1 MSKENLIQKIVNI
14 EYLFFSNME
23 NVELS
28 KLEKDRFISS
38 RFFYW
43 NLFDENVLNL
53 HLNNILNVFQGVN
66 QKTETQTETY
76 IDNLNLR
83 QAEILSEH
91 AKNIALEIAVP
102 VVISVVDKFA
112 KLLLFKKMENAL
124 EVSVELSP
132 AKAQTAA
139 AFKLDTDYLSK
150 SSLSSALANF
160 KSDTIKYCFL
170 GGGIPIYRGDIF
182 LGAIGISGGSVEQDI
197 YIANKSIQE
206 FLKG

>member
-28 KLEKDRFISS
+28 KLEKDRFVSS

-43 NLFDENVLNL
+43 DLFDENVLNL
-53 HLNNILNVFQGVN
+53 HLNNILNIFQGVN
-66 QKTETQTETY
+66 QKAETQTN
-76 IDNLNLR
+76 NLNLR

-91 AKNIALEIAVP
+91 AKNIALEISVP

-132 AKAQTAA
+132 EKAQTAA
-139 AFKLDTDYLSK
+139 AFKLDTDSLSK

>member
-1 MSKENLIQKIVNI
+1 MSKENIIQKIVNI

-28 KLEKDRFISS
+28 KLEKDRFVSS

-43 NLFDENVLNL
+43 DLFDENVLNL
-53 HLNNILNVFQGVN
+53 HLNNILNIFQGVN
-66 QKTETQTETY
+66 QKAETQTN
-76 IDNLNLR
+76 NLNLR

-91 AKNIALEIAVP
+91 AKNIALEISVP

-112 KLLLFKKMENAL
+112 KLLLFKKME
-124 EVSVELSP
+124 
-132 AKAQTAA
+132 
-139 AFKLDTDYLSK
+139 
-150 SSLSSALANF
+150 
-160 KSDTIKYCFL
+160 SDTIKYCFL

-197 YIANKSIQE
+197 YIASKSIQE